1 MNNLHNKFFLTDS
14 RPGRPA
20 LIFRGKGNLEYI
32 QTAPISIDKKISAG
46 SSYRPGMSLIEI
58 MVFIVVIAIAVIG
71 TSGYRYFSIL
81 DIRRSDTE
89 ITAGRIAMML
99 CESWKG
105 MGGGVSTYNPINDS
119 DDSGIGLITTA
130 SSALAPEK
138 PLTFTL
144 LNNGGYYKV
153 VSDNRTY
160 YTTMSY
166 HTTNSPNG
174 DLQTLNVIVTWPANP
189 SNNDFSAGK
198 SISLSELLIVH

>member
-1 MNNLHNKFFLTDS
+1 MDYLHNQLFLTDTRTDYGCINNPVAPLPRKRINV
-14 RPGRPA
+14 RPG
-20 LIFRGKGNLEYI
+20 I
-32 QTAPISIDKKISAG
+32 
-46 SSYRPGMSLIEI
+46 SLIEI
-58 MVFIVVIAIAVIG
+58 MVFIVVISIAVIG

-81 DIRRSDTE
+81 DIRRSDNE

-105 MGGGVSTYNPINDS
+105 QGGGDGPYNPINDS
-119 DDSGIGLITTA
+119 GDLGIGLITTA
-130 SSALAPEK
+130 SSTLAPEK

-144 LNNGGYYKV
+144 LKNGGYYKV

-174 DLQTLNVIVTWPANP
+174 DLQTLNVIVTWPANL
-189 SNNDFSAGK
+189 SNDDVATNK
-198 SISLSELLIVH
+198 SLSLSELLITH